1 MRRLLVYGG
10 DSCLRSDRGG
20 AELGRRKSE
29 AGTTASRSK
38 PNDEMVARGFVSVLL
53 LVDLDVY
60 GSEFEWKEARVK
72 RIRVLLVF
80 LQSFS
85 VVYGSDGVEATIRF
99 SDEERV
105 KVRAFSLDELLLQ
118 LGGSLDRGWSLSQPE
133 FSWDWVAVKQNPEAL
148 VTGLLLCL
156 PNPLQ
161 DCKALVSGH

>member
-1 MRRLLVYGG
+1 
-10 DSCLRSDRGG
+10 
-20 AELGRRKSE
+20 
-29 AGTTASRSK
+29 
-38 PNDEMVARGFVSVLL
+38 MVARGFVSVLL

-85 VVYGSDGVEATIRF
+85 VVYGSDGGLEGKRFLDKHLSVEATIRF

-105 KVRAFSLDELLLQ
+105 KVRAFSLGQRRSSGLGGEHVLKFIIRSTNVIDISDELLLQ